1 MPIALGVVAA
11 AGCSKFLTDGGRGH
25 FTCSRFW
32 LADLARREKW
42 SFRKQQKNSRKLA
55 PNLRDLLAELVLRT
69 VFLVSTYSLPPTLMV
84 NAHQT
89 GTMHLRVKNGGWYTE
104 QGKGSPLELQGHGL
118 HYQFTCC
125 GH

>member
-42 SFRKQQKNSRKLA
+42 SFRKQQKNSLKL
-55 PNLRDLLAELVLRT
+55 PPTWRDLLADLVLTT
-69 VFLVSTYSLPPTLMV
+69 VFLVSTYSVPPALMV
-84 NAHQT
+84 NADQT
-89 GTMHLRVKNGGWYTE
+89 GIMHLQVKNSGWCTKR
-104 QGKGSPLELQGHGL
+104 GKGSQPELQGH
-118 HYQFTCC
+118 
-125 GH
+125 